1 MRAALLSAQFC
12 QPLTRMK
19 YIFSLKPLS
28 ASNPIPT
35 TAPATIPHH
44 RVYFPYT
51 PTTVSTCPTPSPL
64 CLVATCTILPTPA
77 PITNPI
83 CTPIPK
89 DDEESA
95 EDVNLLMKECELE
108 HELEHLKQAH
118 REPPPRTHTHLS
130 LSQRRPKVAEVEPQG
145 IPSCTPPPPC
155 PHSYPLVQAAAEMK
169 RLEAMQRTRGRGRRR
184 RREPS
189 PPTQWAQRVSS
200 KSGSSNWR
208 SPHSSG
214 LPWPAGEGTRSR
226 LDPQTG
232 PRGGPKQTF
241 SLTPGRLA
249 QPEANWYQLQ
259 TNQYRFQAK

>member
-1 MRAALLSAQFC
+1 M
-12 QPLTRMK
+12 
-19 YIFSLKPLS
+19 FSLHRIAPTAHLPLAACTACNKAHDRHTGQTHS
-28 ASNPIPT
+28 SNDLGSRDGSLTAS
-35 TAPATIPHH
+35 
-44 RVYFPYT
+44 
-51 PTTVSTCPTPSPL
+51 TVHIFYKCG
-64 CLVATCTILPTPA
+64 V
-77 PITNPI
+77 
-83 CTPIPK
+83 
-89 DDEESA
+89 
-95 EDVNLLMKECELE
+95 
-108 HELEHLKQAH
+108 QA
-118 REPPPRTHTHLS
+118 PPPPPPHTHMS

-249 QPEANWYQLQ
+249 QPEANWYHLQ
-259 TNQYRFQAK
+259 TNQYRFQAN